1 MPSHHPRL
9 SDPFWSVVVV
19 VAAAAAADAAAAVI
33 VCQKSS
39 QLLSGLGGVEWNT
52 KALARWRLPPA
63 SSPVPGL
70 LLSFL
75 APGPGGEW
83 IETNPENSAEQSER
97 RPGTETVEICE
108 ETVNPHGKVNA
119 EDFNVL
125 KVIGKGGY
133 GTVFLVQRATESS
146 DKGKF
151 YAMKVLKKAR
161 LVCNEKNTAHTVSE
175 RNILEVLKL
184 SEIIYITDRAP
195 EIIRCAGHGRA
206 VDWWS
211 LGTLLFDML
220 SGGPPFSQEENKK
233 ATAEKILKSQVK
245 FPPSFSPEAISL
257 IRGLLRKDPKERLG
271 AKNDVEEIKQQRFFK
286 RYDIN
291 WTDVYD
297 RKMEPPFRPELLS
310 DSDVSM
316 FDPTFTGLQPIV
328 SPGNADESVPG
339 DLFQGFS
346 FVASSIIEPTPRGV
360 LPDLNRTRGPS
371 RGVRGAI
378 SMGRLSRMNGITPT
392 LMANP
397 TVGGAH
403 SFGQQNKNRTRP
415 DCAPTASIVTNPAVV
430 PVMLPSIPNRY
441 GGYEADDPL
450 PSHGCDLSDF
460 ASNPSA
466 PVVNF
471 PATTVSQASQLPPAD
486 RDNPEKN
493 QLIVATSRTAG
504 GGTEENCTVYSAEA
518 PPLSSRMLNTFR
530 EADEKEEDED
540 NIPGAQRIGQ
550 QASRRG
556 LMAGESSTASSK
568 IKHLAEAPRDH
579 RLHAPVN
586 GSKTLADTK
595 PFSYPNLLVS
605 PSGLKLQP
613 TRASSKPVMRSVSPA
628 ESVESAT
635 KRAPHATSPAGQYKS
650 AAQHH
655 HLQPQQPQQL
665 HRVGSGSTASSNPP
679 HAVSG
684 GSNNAK
690 CSVM

>member
-1 MPSHHPRL
+1 M
-9 SDPFWSVVVV
+9 
-19 VAAAAAADAAAAVI
+19 A
-33 VCQKSS
+33 
-39 QLLSGLGGVEWNT
+39 E
-52 KALARWRLPPA
+52 
-63 SSPVPGL
+63 
-70 LLSFL
+70 LSFMSVDPDIEMSTVEMDIDEKVSESPYVEQT
-75 APGPGGEW
+75 APEDVPNVERNRSNLYIVLEYCPGGELFRYLEREGFLMEDAACFY
-83 IETNPENSAEQSER
+83 ISEIALAIGHLHSLGIIYRDLKPENILLDKAGHVKLTDFGLSKEGACTTNTFC
-97 RPGTETVEICE
+97 GTIE
-108 ETVNPHGKVNA
+108 
-119 EDFNVL
+119 
-125 KVIGKGGY
+125 Y
-133 GTVFLVQRATESS
+133 
-146 DKGKF
+146 
-151 YAMKVLKKAR
+151 M
-161 LVCNEKNTAHTVSE
+161 
-175 RNILEVLKL
+175 
-184 SEIIYITDRAP
+184 AP

-257 IRGLLRKDPKERLG
+257 IRGLLKKDPKERLG

-346 FVASSIIEPTPRGV
+346 FVASSIIEPSPRGV
-360 LPDLNRTRGPS
+360 LPDLNRNRGPP

-392 LMANP
+392 LMTNP

-415 DCAPTASIVTNPAVV
+415 DCAPTAGIATNPAVV

-441 GGYEADDPL
+441 GGYEVDDPL

-466 PVVNF
+466 PVVNCL
-471 PATTVSQASQLPPAD
+471 ATTVPQASQLPPAD
-486 RDNPEKN
+486 RGNPEKN
-493 QLIVATSRTAG
+493 QLIVTTSRTTG

-518 PPLSSRMLNTFR
+518 PSLSSRMLNTFR

-550 QASRRG
+550 QTSRRG

-568 IKHLAEAPRDH
+568 IKPLIEAPRDH
-579 RLHAPVN
+579 RSHAPVN

-605 PSGLKLQP
+605 PSGLKSQP
-613 TRASSKPVMRSVSPA
+613 TRASSKPVMRSVSPV

-650 AAQHH
+650 AAHHH

-665 HRVGSGSTASSNPP
+665 HRVGSGSAAPSNPP